1 MCDEMSYVMNEP
13 STECD
18 IGMQQNKHLNFCK
31 RQVVSLPQT
40 VKSYNQLRYSK
51 FRLTPQR
58 ATYSN
63 RNNSRSHKLKTSAIK
78 IETMSSESL
87 RKALFG
93 VAINKKS
100 EKVQQKIQQQVN
112 LTLKEWETILH
123 GYVNITAQLSTLT
136 KLAEQQEHIACV
148 RKTLKECTDLAKA
161 GTDTFEKIWRLVEL
175 SLPISTMDHN
185 WMTSILKHDKL
196 LVEIKE
202 SLSSLLLFSSNREV
216 IEVVQKM
223 MLQIAE
229 VQEKI
234 NVVSTKVRETVGEVF
249 QIRSDQFDELDK
261 AFEVDDDNEE
271 DVYAEERDD

>member
-1 MCDEMSYVMNEP
+1 
-13 STECD
+13 
-18 IGMQQNKHLNFCK
+18 MQSVEIFEIPFNI
-31 RQVVSLPQT
+31 R
-40 VKSYNQLRYSK
+40 KSKTIPN
-51 FRLTPQR
+51 
-58 ATYSN
+58 ATISD
-63 RNNSRSHKLKTSAIK
+63 RIKLKTNVIQ

-87 RKALFG
+87 RKALFA

-223 MLQIAE
+223 MLQISE
-229 VQEKI
+229 VQAKI

-249 QIRSDQFDELDK
+249 RIRSDQFDELDK
-261 AFEVDDDNEE
+261 ALEADDDDDNEQEVNGEE
-271 DVYAEERDD
+271 DRND